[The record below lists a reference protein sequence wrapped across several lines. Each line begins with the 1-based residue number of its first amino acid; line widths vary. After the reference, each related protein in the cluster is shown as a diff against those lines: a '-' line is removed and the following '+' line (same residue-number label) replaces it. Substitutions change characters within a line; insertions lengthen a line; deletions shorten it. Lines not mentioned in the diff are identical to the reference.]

1 MRELSIL
8 DNVKKSVGIK
18 NAWTKEKGK
27 SQGRGLVCSQESYNR
42 GPYKSLQ
49 NWGLYNSAEWN
60 GKPFRVS

>member
-1 MRELSIL
+1 MCIKPRIKRELSIL

-42 GPYKSLQ
+42 GPYKSL
-49 NWGLYNSAEWN
+49 
-60 GKPFRVS
+60 